1 MANEPETVE
10 KLKTSYPYVDL
21 IFSPDYI
28 QNLPQMLSELSGNTK
43 KNKKRVIIND
53 NEKSFDFSN
62 TTPLPSQTTENYPQT
77 TSENVYETFSIT
89 DNRAF
94 LPIMYG
100 CNNFCTYCIVPYVRG
115 RERSRTP
122 EEILAEVEKLIAKG
136 CKEITLL
143 GQNVNSYGKN
153 SDFDCN
159 FPALLR
165 KINAVD
171 GDFRI
176 RFMSSH
182 PKDAT
187 HELFDTIAECDKVC
201 NQIHLPVQ
209 SGDDEILRRMN
220 RNYTAR
226 QYLEIVEYAKSKVP
240 DIAFTSD
247 IIVGFP
253 GETAEQF
260 QHTLDLV
267 KQVKFNNLFSFI
279 YSKRSGTK
287 ASEYP
292 DPITHE
298 EKAERIAEIIE
309 LQRKISLENNAKLV
323 GKTLRVLTEGE
334 NKGRTE
340 SGIVVDFDPTILE
353 NPPKIGTFADILI
366 TEIKSPYVTGIMTHE
381 Q

>member
-28 QNLPQMLSELSGNTK
+28 QNLPQMLLELNNSPK
-43 KNKKRVIIND
+43 KKRVIIND
-53 NEKSFDFSN
+53 NEKSFETFMSN
-62 TTPLPSQTTENYPQT
+62 SETSEPN
-77 TSENVYETFSIT
+77 SENVYETFSIT

-122 EEILAEVEKLIAKG
+122 NEILSEVEKLVAKG

-143 GQNVNSYGKN
+143 GQNVNSYGKDC
-153 SDFDCN
+153 DFNCN

-220 RNYTAR
+220 RNYTAE

-253 GETAEQF
+253 GETKEQF
-260 QHTLDLV
+260 NHTLDLV
-267 KQVKFNNLFSFI
+267 KQVKYNNLFSFI

-292 DPITHE
+292 DPTTHE

-340 SGIVVDFDPTILE
+340 SGIVVDFDPTTLE
-353 NPPKIGTFADILI
+353 NPPEIGTFADVLI
-366 TEIKSPYVTGIMTHE
+366 TEIKSAYVSGKL